1 MLIYYII
8 SHFNCYYVKCFVFME
23 KTSTTELESYI
34 FPTQIIMK
42 NNIFKKK
49 NKRPLLYKLQL

>member
-23 KTSTTELESYI
+23 KTSTTELGI
-34 FPTQIIMK
+34 
-42 NNIFKKK
+42 
-49 NKRPLLYKLQL
+49 LYFSHTNYNEK